1 MGTNMKLER
10 LDQEMEAKKLEYNK
24 TRELWLESGRTD
36 KVLEAKVR
44 DLMTDILDLSYAIS
58 RQGIRLK

>member
-1 MGTNMKLER
+1 MKLER
-10 LDQEMEAKKLEYNK
+10 LNQEMEAKKLEYNK
-24 TRELWLESGRTD
+24 VRELWLESGRTD

-44 DLMTDILDLSYAIS
+44 DLMTDILDISYAIS